1 MALVELGQTG
11 RPEFSPRHGHWR
23 RHSEQVWLLDADA
36 ASAIIDARDFAAR
49 REGEEQFDSP

>member
-1 MALVELGQTG
+1 MALVEIGQTG
-11 RPEFSPRHGHWR
+11 RPEFSPGMVIGAATPDRFGCWTP
-23 RHSEQVWLLDADA
+23 A